1 MADCFWSMFLL
12 LQIEYC
18 SYDFSL
24 DLNPPNLKLIS
35 SPDVIEG
42 SSLVLSCEVD
52 ASKPII
58 YQWYKGSQQ
67 VQGQL
72 YPGIKKLCQEKLTAN
87 CLNLTKKTTW
97 IKRTAVTVA
106 TSPLE
111 NERWLNVQM
120 IFRCHGH
127 LPPWTHHVI
136 LTLIRSH
143 KTSHQLWND
152 VVFLCLMYV
161 LFRSCV
167 QGIVSLFTLIFEN
180 PL

>member
-1 MADCFWSMFLL
+1 MFLL
-12 LQIEYC
+12 LQIAYC

-87 CLNLTKKTTW
+87 CLNLTKKTT
-97 IKRTAVTVA
+97 
-106 TSPLE
+106 
-111 NERWLNVQM
+111 
-120 IFRCHGH
+120 
-127 LPPWTHHVI
+127 
-136 LTLIRSH
+136 
-143 KTSHQLWND
+143 
-152 VVFLCLMYV
+152 
-161 LFRSCV
+161 
-167 QGIVSLFTLIFEN
+167 
-180 PL
+180 

>member
-1 MADCFWSMFLL
+1 MFLL
-12 LQIEYC
+12 LQIAYC

-58 YQWYKGSQQ
+58 YRWYKGSQQ

-87 CLNLTKKTTW
+87 CLNLTKKTT
-97 IKRTAVTVA
+97 
-106 TSPLE
+106 
-111 NERWLNVQM
+111 
-120 IFRCHGH
+120 
-127 LPPWTHHVI
+127 
-136 LTLIRSH
+136 
-143 KTSHQLWND
+143 
-152 VVFLCLMYV
+152 
-161 LFRSCV
+161 
-167 QGIVSLFTLIFEN
+167 
-180 PL
+180 